1 MVVVDVDW
9 SLFFFVWCCV
19 VLLCFCV
26 VCSGGCCCFFNVACA
41 LLVTSL
47 LVACMDRI
55 GLMGQYLARVG
66 MADGVLCTT
75 ACQ

>member
-1 MVVVDVDW
+1 MLIGACFFCLVLCCVALFCFVLVVV
-9 SLFFFVWCCV
+9 FFV
-19 VLLCFCV
+19 
-26 VCSGGCCCFFNVACA
+26 FFNVACA

>member
-9 SLFFFVWCCV
+9 NLFFCLVLCCV
-19 VLLCFCV
+19 ALFLFCLFWWLLF
-26 VCSGGCCCFFNVACA
+26 FFNVACA

-47 LVACMDRI
+47 LVACMGRI

-75 ACQ
+75 AFQ

>member
-19 VLLCFCV
+19 VLLCFCF
-26 VCSGGCCCFFNVACA
+26 VCSGGCCFFNVACA